1 MSTSSFGH
9 ILKQTGLALDQL
21 VNVLAGWVSWV
32 CGHGC
37 DDTWADETVSA
48 HTGRRCKDS
57 PAWNRW
63 RRLWDAIFFYQDIG
77 IRLRTGAW
85 PELRHCER
93 AYRDER
99 VRAHMPPEYRNP

>member
-1 MSTSSFGH
+1 MSSSLGH
-9 ILKQTGLALDQL
+9 ILKQTGLALDQAG
-21 VNVLAGWVSWV
+21 NVLAGWVSWA

-37 DDTWADETVSA
+37 DDFWCDETISA

-57 PAWNRW
+57 VAWNRW
-63 RRLWDAIFFYQDIG
+63 RRLWDALFYWQDVE

-85 PELRHCER
+85 PTMGHCER

-99 VRAHMPPEYRNP
+99 EHRHLPPEYRSER